1 MVVFI
6 EMDYQYVFS
15 LNLMNNSTQLKDRE
29 MKLLVLLFL
38 IILEMRSSA
47 ALECA
52 TCVCFLSKL

>member
-29 MKLLVLLFL
+29 MNLLVLLFL

-47 ALECA
+47 TLECA